1 MFFSLNLF
9 PHSMAILATAVGSG
23 DLSDA
28 EILGRYPAVV
38 AAGAILLSLGLIC
51 DFYLLFRLTRSLAIR
66 EPTAD
71 GSLFKVEPKTWGLD
85 DVLFAIGAVV
95 ILWVV
100 TEGTVLL
107 AFKLAH
113 VDEAGAL
120 PWLLLVE
127 MFLRVVILFGFVEF
141 FRRRGVDW
149 RAAVG
154 LRRQPPLRAIA
165 SGGIFFLAILPPL
178 AAVFAASAAL
188 CRAFGIEDTA
198 QPIADLLATSNSSV
212 VVGLIVAFA
221 IAVAP
226 VFEEFVFRGFAYPA
240 LKQRWGTW
248 RALALVSA
256 AFAAIH
262 LHVPSLGPLFALAV
276 GLGLAYEFT
285 GSLLAPITMHALFNA
300 TNVGMLLYVRAHS

>member
-1 MFFSLNLF
+1 
-9 PHSMAILATAVGSG
+9 MAILATAVVSG

-28 EILGRYPAVV
+28 EMLGRYPAVV
-38 AAGAILLSLGLIC
+38 TAGAVLLSLGLIC
-51 DFYLLFRLTRSLAIR
+51 DLYLLFRLSRRMATRES
-66 EPTAD
+66 TAN
-71 GSLFKVEPKTWGLD
+71 GSLLKIEAKPWGAN
-85 DVLFAIGAVV
+85 DVLFAIGALLLV
-95 ILWVV
+95 WMAG
-100 TEGTVLL
+100 EGTVLL
-107 AFKLAH
+107 VLKLAH
-113 VDEAGAL
+113 VDEVSAL
-120 PWLLLVE
+120 PWLLSLE
-127 MFLRVVILFGFVEF
+127 MLLRVAALFGFVEF

-149 RAAVG
+149 RQAVG
-154 LRRQPPLRAIA
+154 LQCKPPLRAIA

-248 RALALVSA
+248 RALTLVSA

-276 GLGLAYEFT
+276 GLGLSYEFT

-300 TNVGMLLYVRAHS
+300 TNVGMLLYVRSHS

>member
-1 MFFSLNLF
+1 
-9 PHSMAILATAVGSG
+9 MAILATAVGAG

-38 AAGAILLSLGLIC
+38 AAGAVLLTLGLIC
-51 DFYLLFRLTRSLAIR
+51 DVYLLFRLTRSLTNR
-66 EPTAD
+66 EPSSSEALLKINAKPWGVAD
-71 GSLFKVEPKTWGLD
+71 L
-85 DVLFAIGAVV
+85 LFASGAVIIV
-95 ILWVV
+95 WMVG
-100 TEGTVLL
+100 EGIVLL
-107 AFKLAH
+107 VFKLAH
-113 VDEAGAL
+113 VNEASTL
-120 PWLLLVE
+120 PWVLAVE
-127 MFLRVVILFGFVEF
+127 MFLRIAVLFGFVEF

-149 RAAVG
+149 GEAIG
-154 LRRQPPLRAIA
+154 LRHQPPLRAIT

-178 AAVFAASAAL
+178 AAVFAVSATL
-188 CRAFGIEDTA
+188 CRLLHIDDTP
-198 QPIADLLATSNSSV
+198 QPIADLLATSDSST
-212 VVGLIVAFA
+212 VVGLIIIFA
-221 IAVAP
+221 IAIAP

-248 RALALVSA
+248 RALAAVSA

-276 GLGLAYEFT
+276 GLGLSYEFT